1 MSTPEPATPPSPGP
15 QVGHSGNALPI
26 GHKLHEFEVT
36 GLVGEGGFGIVYLAR
51 DTQLQRTVAIKE
63 YMPHSLAAR
72 ASDLSVTVRSE
83 RQRETFNLGM
93 RSFVNE
99 ARLLASFDHP
109 ALIKVYRFW
118 EENGT
123 AYMVMPYYQGP
134 TLKNWLREQGKSPD
148 EAWLKGM
155 LAPLLDALEAIHA
168 DHCYHRDI
176 APDNIL
182 LLGPNKPLL
191 LDFGAARR
199 VIGDATQA
207 LTVILKPGYAPVE
220 QYAEVP
226 SMKQGPWTDVYA
238 LCAVL
243 YAVIM
248 GKAPP
253 ASVGRLMK
261 DDMVPLM
268 QAAKGRYSPPFLAA
282 IDAGLT
288 VHPDQRLH
296 DVAALRERLFASELP
311 PGMAEP
317 VAAPADEDERTQIMP
332 SGVDAAT
339 LITQAR
345 EHTQQLGQATPAAA
359 HAGPFTQTLHVPRA
373 DQADAAGGLGQSDN
387 TAPRGAAA
395 ANTASGQPDAK
406 AAPSRGA
413 RWPAMAAVAALGLL
427 GGGGALW
434 LSRSDQPTSAP
445 NAQAEAASAV
455 LAGQAAQGAS
465 RVAASASI
473 GTGTGTSATSP
484 AAGATAPPRE
494 PFSITAALEDIVRNA
509 DPLMAVNTIT
519 DKSQLTIGKDK
530 LLFQV
535 KSSVPGYLYVYLAG
549 TDKSHFYL
557 LFPNALDKRNRIEA
571 DKLVALPRKG
581 WHITAGGPPGVNHIV
596 TIVSP
601 NPRDLSQLGLNT
613 TDTIP
618 EFDISKAQKMWAD
631 HAGSGSPFVG
641 AAQCE
646 GAAPCDQHYG
656 ASLVHIE
663 EVAR

>member
-1 MSTPEPATPPSPGP
+1 MSQPDPAPASSPASPSG
-15 QVGHSGNALPI
+15 GHSGNALPV
-26 GHKLHEFEVT
+26 GHRLHEFEIT
-36 GLVGEGGFGIVYLAR
+36 GLVGEGGFGIVYLAH
-51 DTQLQRTVAIKE
+51 DTQLERTVAIKE
-63 YMPHSLAAR
+63 YMPGSLAAR
-72 ASDLSVTVRSE
+72 AQDLSVTVRSE
-83 RQRETFNLGM
+83 RHRETFTLGM

-99 ARLLASFDHP
+99 AKLLASFDHP

-134 TLKNWLREQGKSPD
+134 TLKTWLREQKQSPD

-155 LAPLLDALEAIHA
+155 LAPLLDALEVIHT

-243 YAVIM
+243 YATII

-253 ASVGRLMK
+253 PSVGRMMK
-261 DDMVPLM
+261 DDMVPLV
-268 QAAKGRYSPPFLAA
+268 QAAAGRYSVPFLAA

-288 VHPDQRLH
+288 VHPEQRLQN
-296 DVAALRERLFASELP
+296 VAALRERLFSNELP
-311 PGMAEP
+311 PGFEVP
-317 VAAPADEDERTQIMP
+317 APAPDEDDRTVIIP
-332 SGVDAAT
+332 AGVNAAD
-339 LITQAR
+339 LVTQAKL
-345 EHTQQLGQATPAAA
+345 HTQMTAMATPPTAFPPTQVHPAPSVVNDQRRPSAVPPVPAPAAA
-359 HAGPFTQTLHVPRA
+359 SESPESSGLNKHWLTL
-373 DQADAAGGLGQSDN
+373 
-387 TAPRGAAA
+387 
-395 ANTASGQPDAK
+395 
-406 AAPSRGA
+406 
-413 RWPAMAAVAALGLL
+413 AALIGIV
-427 GGGGALW
+427 GGGGAW
-434 LSRSDQPTSAP
+434 YMSNLSPFTSTAAS
-445 NAQAEAASAV
+445 NAASQVVAASSASASATNMAAASAP
-455 LAGQAAQGAS
+455 
-465 RVAASASI
+465 VAVASAA
-473 GTGTGTSATSP
+473 TPTPPSAMP
-484 AAGATAPPRE
+484 ATRD
-494 PFSITAALEDIVRNA
+494 PFTIVAALEDIVRNA

-519 DKSQLTIGKDK
+519 DKSQVTIGKDK

-549 TDKSHFYL
+549 TDANHFYL
-557 LFPNALDKRNRIEA
+557 LFPNALDKNNRIEA
-571 DKLVALPRKG
+571 NKLVELPRKG
-581 WHITAGGPPGVNHIV
+581 WHITADGPPGVDHIV
-596 TIVSP
+596 TLVSP
-601 NPRDLSQLGLNT
+601 FPRDLSKLGLNT
-613 TDTIP
+613 QDTIP
-618 EFDISKAQKMWAD
+618 EFDMTKAAKAWAD
-631 HAGSGSPFVG
+631 QKGPGSPFV
-641 AAQCE
+641 APAQCE
-646 GAAPCDQHYG
+646 GVTPCDQHYG